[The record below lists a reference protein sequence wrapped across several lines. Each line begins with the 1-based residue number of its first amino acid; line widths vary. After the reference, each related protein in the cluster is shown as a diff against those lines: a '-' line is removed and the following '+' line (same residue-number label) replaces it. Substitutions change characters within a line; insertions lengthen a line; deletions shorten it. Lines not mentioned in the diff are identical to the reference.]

1 MKKILQTTLL
11 FAGLLFGVFAFGLS
25 AATPA
30 HAACTGS
37 NVAQCISQNC
47 DSKDPLCNGITNG
60 KSGVN
65 SLVQNTTNLLLF
77 VLGAICVI
85 VIIISGIRFATAAG
99 DPGQIKTARESII
112 YAVAGLVVAILAYAI
127 VHFVLN
133 SLK

>member
-11 FAGLLFGVFAFGLS
+11 FAGLLFGVSAFGLS
-25 AATPA
+25 AATPV
-30 HAACTGS
+30 HAACTGD

-47 DSKDPLCNGITNG
+47 DSKNPLCNGITNG
-60 KSGVN
+60 RSGVS

-77 VLGAICVI
+77 VLGTICVI

-99 DPGQIKTARESII
+99 DPSQIKTARESII

-133 SLK
+133 NLK

>member
-11 FAGLLFGVFAFGLS
+11 FAGLLFGVSAVGLS
-25 AATPA
+25 ATTTV
-30 HAACTGS
+30 HAACTGG

-47 DSKDPLCNGITNG
+47 DSKNPLCNGITNG
-60 KSGVN
+60 QSGVN

-77 VLGAICVI
+77 VLGTICVI
-85 VIIISGIRFATAAG
+85 VIIISGIRFATAGG

-127 VHFVLN
+127 VHFVLD